1 MLIQKFD
8 LLSISKKNVSGFTL
22 NETPLGPR
30 IGIYLKGAFYENIQ
44 GNATNFLYLYVELE
58 DELGNIENVTTIHQM
73 TVIYTEEI
81 DHVEETAS
89 HIVLDIYDEAFAKL
103 QNENAVLRL
112 QMYTN
117 IDTGLPL
124 LYAYDPAP
132 INKGLSVIYAAL
144 VLLGLYVLIVW
155 DVVHR
160 TFAAIIAST
169 LALSVL
175 AILHH
180 KPTMEEVISWI
191 DVETL
196 LLLFGMM
203 VLVAILSETGI
214 FDFLAVYAYKVKM
227 WRRWGHRINVVI
239 NCLFTIFHVDYK
251 GQSVA
256 VNKLSGLI
264 YCDLI
269 SIFGQCH
276 NHSIND
282 TSYDKTV

>member
-1 MLIQKFD
+1 M
-8 LLSISKKNVSGFTL
+8 
-22 NETPLGPR
+22 
-30 IGIYLKGAFYENIQ
+30 
-44 GNATNFLYLYVELE
+44 ELE
-58 DELGNIENVTTIHQM
+58 DELGNIENITTIHA
-73 TVIYTEEI
+73 IPIFGADDI
-81 DHVEETAS
+81 DHVEETTNQ
-89 HIVLDIYDEAFAKL
+89 IVFNIEDETFAKL
-103 QNENAVLRL
+103 QNEDVVLRL

-124 LYAYDPAP
+124 LFGYDPAP
-132 INKGLSVIYAAL
+132 INKNLSVIYAAI

-180 KPTMEEVISWI
+180 KPTMEEVIAWI

-214 FDFLAVYAYKVKM
+214 FDFLAVYAYKVIKSTM
-227 WRRWGHRINVVI
+227 S
-239 NCLFTIFHVDYK
+239 D
-251 GQSVA
+251 
-256 VNKLSGLI
+256 LS
-264 YCDLI
+264 
-269 SIFGQCH
+269 F
-276 NHSIND
+276 
-282 TSYDKTV
+282 